1 MANAL
6 FQMKKFAII
15 VAAGSGTRMQ
25 SAVPKQFMELKGK
38 PVLWYTLTAF
48 LRAYDD
54 LQVILV
60 LPPAHAEHGLAI
72 AAATGEDSRIQ
83 ITSGGET
90 RFHSVKNGLAMAA
103 EDSIVFVHDA
113 VRCLVSGDLIR
124 RCYEHAVEH
133 GNAVPAIHATDT
145 IRIDNG
151 NGPVQVDRNKV
162 YVIQTPQTF
171 KAGELKSAF
180 DRAYNELFTDEA
192 TVAEAAGMKIHI
204 VQGEPSNI
212 KLTRPQ
218 DLAIAAAMLKD

>member
-1 MANAL
+1 
-6 FQMKKFAII
+6 MKKFAII
-15 VAAGSGTRMQ
+15 VAAGSGSRMQ

-54 LQVILV
+54 MQVILV
-60 LPPAHAEHGLAI
+60 LPPAHIEHGLAI
-72 AAATGEDSRIQ
+72 AAATGQDARIR

-90 RFHSVKNGLAMAA
+90 RFHSVKNGLSMAA

-113 VRCLVSGDLIR
+113 VRCLVSVDLIH
-124 RCYEHAVEH
+124 RCYEHAVAH

-171 KAGELKSAF
+171 RVGQLKPAF
-180 DRAYNELFTDEA
+180 DQPYKESFTDEA
-192 TVAEAAGMKIHI
+192 AVAEAAGIKIHI
-204 VQGEPSNI
+204 VQGETSNI
-212 KLTRPQ
+212 KLTRPA
-218 DLAIAAAMLKD
+218 DLLMAEALLK